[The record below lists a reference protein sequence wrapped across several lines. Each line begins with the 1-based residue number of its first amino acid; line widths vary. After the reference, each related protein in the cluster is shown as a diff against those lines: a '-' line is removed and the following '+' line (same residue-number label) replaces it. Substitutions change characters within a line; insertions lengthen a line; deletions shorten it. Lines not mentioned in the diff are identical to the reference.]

1 MTQITLRG
9 LDPEM
14 DREIRRM
21 ARENGKSLNRV
32 ILDMIYQ
39 YTGFRK
45 KEKRAPA
52 ESLRK
57 LAGGWS
63 EKDAMEFQEAIKS
76 CERIDEGM
84 WT

>member
-14 DREIRRM
+14 EREIRRM
-21 ARENGKSLNRV
+21 AREGRKSLNRV

-39 YTGFRK
+39 YAGFK
-45 KEKRAPA
+45 KREKRAPA

-63 EKDAMEFQEAIKS
+63 EKDAMEFQEAINS
-76 CERIDEGM
+76 SEQIDEEMGR
-84 WT
+84 

>member
-9 LDPEM
+9 IDPEIE
-14 DREIRRM
+14 REIRKM
-21 ARENGKSLNRV
+21 ARDGEKSLNRV

-45 KEKRAPA
+45 KEKRSRA

-63 EKDAMEFQEAIKS
+63 KKDAVEFHEAIKS
-76 CERIDEGM
+76 FEQIDVRM
-84 WT
+84 WR

>member
-14 DREIRRM
+14 EREIRRM

-45 KEKRAPA
+45 KEKRAAA

>member
-9 LDPEM
+9 LDPDMEKK
-14 DREIRRM
+14 IRRM
-21 ARENGKSLNRV
+21 ARNSGKSLNHI

-39 YTGFRK
+39 YTGFKK

-52 ESLRK
+52 ESLRE

-63 EKDAMEFQEAIKS
+63 EKDAITFHEAIKS
-76 CERIDEGM
+76 SEQIDEDM
-84 WT
+84 CK